1 MKDSIEVKMDDNRRF
16 WDRSARFYTAVQE
29 RLNGAVYRRA
39 IEIIRPWLGRDD
51 EVVELACGT
60 GQFTVALSIGV
71 KSWLATDYSQ
81 PMVNRA
87 TRRLDGLRNVITKV
101 LDATDIGLPD
111 NSVDV
116 VFIANALHIVP
127 YPVKVLG
134 EIHRVLKHD
143 GILIAPTFIKVPRES
158 ALMKLYGLSGFR
170 VFSAWNKEEFE
181 AQIASAGFH
190 IKHLEVVTGRFL
202 PECVIIASK
211 A

>member
-1 MKDSIEVKMDDNRRF
+1 MDDNRRF

-51 EVVELACGT
+51 DVVELACGT
-60 GQFTVALSIGV
+60 GQFTVALSGMV

-81 PMVNRA
+81 PMVDRA
-87 TRRLDGLRNVITKV
+87 SRRLDGLRNVTTEV
-101 LDATDIGLPD
+101 LDATDIGMTD

-127 YPVKVLG
+127 QPDKILS

-143 GILIAPTFIKVPRES
+143 GILIAPTFIKASRES
-158 ALMKLYGLSGFR
+158 ALMRLYKLSGFR
-170 VFSAWNKEEFE
+170 VFSAWDKEGFE
-181 AQIASAGFH
+181 VQIASSGFN
-190 IKHLEVVTGRFL
+190 IKHSEVVDGRFL

-211 A
+211 T